1 MAIAP
6 HQTANLFELQ
16 CDGVRVT
23 YSTSSLA
30 GPPQLSYSGPEG
42 DLSFSGSAIQTQP
55 TALGD
60 EVTVT
65 LETVPDRHTIALT
78 LALPSIRLPRS
89 GDADFATL
97 AIRTT
102 RRTTIAGPPTGAAQ
116 SYEAIALHGVA
127 KSVDF

>member
-6 HQTANLFELQ
+6 NQTANLFELH
-16 CDGVRVT
+16 CAGVQVT
-23 YSTSSLA
+23 YSTSSFA

-42 DLSFSGSAIQTQP
+42 DLSFSGNEIETQP

-65 LETVPDRHTIALT
+65 LETVADLHTITFT
-78 LALPSIRLPRS
+78 LLLPAVKLPDD
-89 GDADFATL
+89 GDAAFATL
-97 AIRTT
+97 AIKTT
-102 RRTTIAGPPTGAAQ
+102 HHTTIAGPPAGAAQ
-116 SYEAIALHGVA
+116 TYEAIALHGAA

>member
-6 HQTANLFELQ
+6 NQTANLFELQ
-16 CDGVRVT
+16 CDGVQVT
-23 YSTSSLA
+23 YSTSSFA

-42 DLSFSGSAIQTQP
+42 NLNFSGSEIESQP

-65 LETVPDRHTIALT
+65 LESIPDLHTLT
-78 LALPSIRLPRS
+78 FTLLLPSFQMPDDE
-89 GDADFATL
+89 DAAFATL
-97 AIRTT
+97 AIKTT
-102 RRTTIAGPPTGAAQ
+102 HHTTIAGPPAGAGE

-127 KSVDF
+127 KSVAF